1 MTCKSAKGDVYA
13 RPERGWSSGRPTC
26 TWRRRFLS
34 CCVNTT
40 VFPWCPPR
48 TPPLWCSYCSHPA
61 GGIRGWNREETLSPH
76 VTVATSQ
83 QAAANTHHHK
93 VELAVGR
100 ADGLEHEGDLAEV
113 AAGHPWQRGG
123 NPEAE
128 TQTYSEP
135 QEKNHITAS
144 TVCKFTWIRAHAGWG
159 WDNRYQSCRLRCGCG
174 LLPPPTLWH
183 HT

>member
-1 MTCKSAKGDVYA
+1 MTCKSAEVKEGDVYA

-26 TWRRRFLS
+26 TWQRRFWS
-34 CCVNTT
+34 CCANTT
-40 VFPWCPPR
+40 VSSWCLPR

-61 GGIRGWNREETLSPH
+61 GGVRGWNREETLSLH

-83 QAAANTHHHK
+83 QAAANTHHHE

-113 AAGHPWQRGG
+113 AAGHPRQRGG

-128 TQTYSEP
+128 MQTFSEP
-135 QEKNHITAS
+135 QAERVTKSHQS
-144 TVCKFTWIRAHAGWG
+144 F
-159 WDNRYQSCRLRCGCG
+159 NRSVWVYLNPGTCRVRMR
-174 LLPPPTLWH
+174 
-183 HT
+183 